1 MTPHINAKKEEIAK
15 TVIMPGDPLRAKHI
29 AETFLTDY
37 KLVNTVR
44 NMYAYTG
51 YYNGKQVTVMGSGMG
66 IPSMGIYSYELYKF
80 YDVENII
87 RVGTAGAY
95 TTDLNL
101 FDIIL
106 VESCYSNSSYAKT
119 QNNSD
124 DKILYS
130 TKELNDKIKE
140 AALKE
145 NIELKECRVAST
157 EAFYNETEIPSEMVL
172 NHECMAAE
180 MESFALFQNAR
191 YLNKKAACLLTISD
205 NIVTGESTSSEE
217 REKNLNQ
224 MIKIALETI

>member
-29 AETFLTDY
+29 AESFLTDY

-130 TKELNDKIKE
+130 TKELNVKIKE
-140 AALKE
+140 VALKE
-145 NIELKECRVAST
+145 DIELKECRVAST

-205 NIVTGESTSSEE
+205 NIVTGENTSSEE

>member
-29 AETFLTDY
+29 AESFLTDY

-140 AALKE
+140 VALKDGV
-145 NIELKECRVAST
+145 ELKECRVAST
-157 EAFYNETEIPSEMVL
+157 EAFYNETEIPSKMVL

>member
-29 AETFLTDY
+29 AESFLTDY

-140 AALKE
+140 VALKE
-145 NIELKECRVAST
+145 GFELKECRVAST
-157 EAFYNETEIPSEMVL
+157 EAFYNETELPSEMVL